1 MCGSLALQDLPSESV
16 MALRLLALVLALPS
30 LLELRG
36 LLGLPGLLGVHHND
50 LGLGVV

>member
-1 MCGSLALQDLPSESV
+1 MCGSLALQDLPGASV

-36 LLGLPGLLGVHHND
+36 LLGLLGVHHDD